1 MDHII
6 YTAMSGANR
15 ITEQEA
21 SITNNLAN
29 ANTPGFREQLSV
41 YRSVPIFDNVSLPT
55 RVTTVATTPTSN
67 FQLGAIHSTGR
78 ALDVAMNGKG
88 WLAVQSSQGEA
99 YTRNG
104 DLQVGANGLLQT
116 SQGQPVLSDQGAPIN
131 VPDQAT
137 LTITSDGSIT
147 ALGAGDT
154 PDSLITLGRL
164 KLVNPPEK
172 QLVRGDDGLF
182 RMPPQANGQ
191 PAAALPADP
200 ALQVVSG
207 ALEGSNAS
215 PTAAMVGMIENS
227 RRFEMQMQVISDA
240 MTDADKANGILSA
253 A

>member
-41 YRSVPIFDNVSLPT
+41 YRSVPVYDNVSLPT
-55 RVTTVATTPTSN
+55 RVTTVATTPSSN
-67 FQLGAIHSTGR
+67 FQLGAVHETGR
-78 ALDVAMNGKG
+78 ALDVAMNGQG
-88 WLAVQSSQGEA
+88 WLAVQSGQGEA

-104 DLQVGANGLLQT
+104 NLQVSATGVLQT
-116 SQGQPVLSDQGAPIN
+116 AQGQPVLSDQGAPIN

-137 LTITSDGSIT
+137 LTITSDGTIT

-154 PDSLITLGRL
+154 PDNLITLGRL
-164 KLVNPPEK
+164 KLVNAPDK
-172 QLVRGDDGLF
+172 QLTRGDDGLF
-182 RMPPQANGQ
+182 HMPPQANGQ

-207 ALEGSNAS
+207 ALEASNAS

-240 MTDADKANGILSA
+240 MTDADKANGILSFT
-253 A
+253 